1 MKQRALR
8 ILWPAFMAAGVLEM
22 MTFAVIDPAD
32 LHWFSGPAIGWSRQ
46 VIYTVTF
53 LIYWVAIAAASA
65 TTALLSAE
73 PQELNPPQQ
82 GR

>member
-8 ILWPAFMAAGVLEM
+8 ILWPAFMAAGVLEV
-22 MTFAVIDPAD
+22 MTFAVIDPTD

-53 LIYWVAIAAASA
+53 LIYWAIISTASA

-73 PQELNPPQQ
+73 PEKSMLRQR